1 MESKKVT
8 KTVVIYSSSDNFEK
22 ISEESQ
28 IIEKKYCQDS
38 DETFGRMKDYIE
50 YLKIF
55 DKKELKI
62 SIKDANL
69 ISGK

>member
-1 MESKKVT
+1 MESKKAT

-28 IIEKKYCQDS
+28 IIKIKYCQDS
-38 DETFGRMKDYIE
+38 DESFGRMRDYIDF
-50 YLKIF
+50 LKIY

-62 SIKDANL
+62 CIKDTNL